1 MNLERLRNLPVSV
14 LLGGHSAEREISL
27 LSGTAVA
34 DALAALGAR
43 VTTLDTATPDW
54 WRRLEGTALAFVA
67 LHGPGGEDGVVQG
80 LLETM
85 GIPYTGSGV
94 LASALA
100 MDKTLC
106 KKLWGAVGLPTPPF
120 AELSAGSDWQAVMDQ
135 LGEAFVK
142 PATGG
147 SSVGTHRVASASE
160 LASAFADAAGHGAV
174 IAERLVQGPEFTVA
188 VLDDKALPAIRVET
202 DSRFYDYQAKY
213 HSDTTRYLCPCGLDA
228 AGERELAELALAAF
242 RVLGCRAW
250 GRVDV
255 MQDVNGAF
263 FLLEVNTVPGM
274 TSHSLVPMAA
284 KAAGLGFDNLVGQIA
299 CLGLAAEE
307 HM

>member
-27 LSGTAVA
+27 LSGAAVA
-34 DALAALGAR
+34 DALASLGAR
-43 VTTLDTATPDW
+43 VNTLDTATPDW
-54 WRRLEGTALAFVA
+54 WRQLEGTALAFVA

-80 LLETM
+80 LLETL

-100 MDKTLC
+100 MNKTLC
-106 KKLWGAVGLPTPPF
+106 KKLWGAAGLPTPPF
-120 AELSAGSDWQAVMDQ
+120 AELSADSDWQAVMDQ

-147 SSVGTHRVASASE
+147 SSVGTHRVASAPA
-160 LASAFADAAGHGAV
+160 LATAFADAAAHGAV
-174 IAERLVQGPEFTVA
+174 IAEQLVQGPEFTVA
-188 VLDDKALPAIRVET
+188 VLNNAALPAIRVET

-228 AGERELAELALAAF
+228 AKERELAELALAAF
-242 RVLGCRAW
+242 RMLGCSAW

-255 MQDVNGAF
+255 MQDASGEF
-263 FLLEVNTVPGM
+263 YLLEVNTVPGM
-274 TSHSLVPMAA
+274 TGHSLVPMAA
-284 KAAGLGFDNLVGQIA
+284 KAAGMGFDTLVGHIA

-307 HM
+307 HS